1 MVLQFFSVF
10 QAEKPYL
17 VRHLLRSG
25 RVPFILRTVKTEG
38 EKSMLNIA
46 ICDDS
51 RDDRKRLRKFLE
63 ETGFLVS
70 IQEFESGEALLRLE
84 ETFPVIF
91 LDIDMKGISGIET
104 ARLLRKKDKKAK
116 IIYVTAYDDFRE
128 YAFSVHAFAYLV
140 KPLDGEKIRQIL
152 KEAMEY
158 TEEEVDVLLGFETET
173 GFRKIGKPG
182 YSLLGIPEPESS
194 SCNSGGRVLAAGKHR
209 SHGKKTGA
217 LWFLHATQKLRGQFF
232 PCEEPERLR
241 YHDVGRQSGADFP
254 EEIIRVP
261 GRAGGLA
268 VRTDLKEVQSGL
280 VESFFA
286 CAGIS
291 DFKRLPV

>member
-1 MVLQFFSVF
+1 
-10 QAEKPYL
+10 
-17 VRHLLRSG
+17 
-25 RVPFILRTVKTEG
+25 
-38 EKSMLNIA
+38 MLNIA

-51 RDDRKRLRKFLE
+51 REDRKRLRKFLE

-173 GFRKIGKPG
+173 GFRKIGSRDILYLEYRNRKVRLVTLAGEFWLRESIGAMEKRLAPYGFYMPHKSFVVNFFHVKNLKG
-182 YSLLGIPEPESS
+182 YDID
-194 SCNSGGRVLAAGKHR
+194 
-209 SHGKKTGA
+209 
-217 LWFLHATQKLRGQFF
+217 
-232 PCEEPERLR
+232 
-241 YHDVGRQSGADFP
+241 DVGRQSGAAFP

-268 VRTDLKEVQSGL
+268 GRTDLKEVQSGL

>member
-1 MVLQFFSVF
+1 MYKKAARLLLWKWLCSFFSVF

-17 VRHLLRSG
+17 VRHLLRSE

-51 RDDRKRLRKFLE
+51 REDRKRLRKFLE

-84 ETFPVIF
+84 ENFPVIF

-128 YAFSVHAFAYLV
+128 YAFSVHAFAYFV

-158 TEEEVDVLLGFETET
+158 TEEEMDVLLGFETET
-173 GFRKIGKPG
+173 GFRKIGSRDILYLEYRNRKVRLVTLAGEFWLRESIGAMEKRLAPYGFYMPHKSFVVNFFHVKNLKG
-182 YSLLGIPEPESS
+182 YDITMSDGSLVPLSQKKSS
-194 SCNSGGRVLAAGKHR
+194 VFR
-209 SHGKKTGA
+209 
-217 LWFLHATQKLRGQFF
+217 
-232 PCEEPERLR
+232 EE
-241 YHDVGRQSGADFP
+241 
-254 EEIIRVP
+254 
-261 GRAGGLA
+261 LA
-268 VRTDLKEVQSGL
+268 VWLSEQ
-280 VESFFA
+280 
-286 CAGIS
+286 I
-291 DFKRLPV
+291 

>member
-1 MVLQFFSVF
+1 
-10 QAEKPYL
+10 
-17 VRHLLRSG
+17 
-25 RVPFILRTVKTEG
+25 
-38 EKSMLNIA
+38 MLNIA

-51 RDDRKRLRKFLE
+51 REDRKRLRKFLE

-84 ETFPVIF
+84 EPFPVIF

-158 TEEEVDVLLGFETET
+158 TESTR
-173 GFRKIGKPG
+173 RKRWTFFWA
-182 YSLLGIPEPESS
+182 L
-194 SCNSGGRVLAAGKHR
+194 RRRLA
-209 SHGKKTGA
+209 
-217 LWFLHATQKLRGQFF
+217 
-232 PCEEPERLR
+232 
-241 YHDVGRQSGADFP
+241 
-254 EEIIRVP
+254 
-261 GRAGGLA
+261 
-268 VRTDLKEVQSGL
+268 
-280 VESFFA
+280 FA
-286 CAGIS
+286 KSEAGIFS
-291 DFKRLPV
+291 TWNTGTGKFVL

>member
-1 MVLQFFSVF
+1 
-10 QAEKPYL
+10 
-17 VRHLLRSG
+17 
-25 RVPFILRTVKTEG
+25 
-38 EKSMLNIA
+38 MLNIA

-51 RDDRKRLRKFLE
+51 REDRKRLRKFLE

-84 ETFPVIF
+84 ESFPVIF

-173 GFRKIGKPG
+173 GFRKIGSRDILYLEYRNRKVRLVTLAG
-182 YSLLGIPEPESS
+182 EFWLRESI
-194 SCNSGGRVLAAGKHR
+194 GAA
-209 SHGKKTGA
+209 
-217 LWFLHATQKLRGQFF
+217 
-232 PCEEPERLR
+232 
-241 YHDVGRQSGADFP
+241 FP

-286 CAGIS
+286 YAGIS
-291 DFKRLPV
+291 DIKRLPV

>member
-1 MVLQFFSVF
+1 
-10 QAEKPYL
+10 
-17 VRHLLRSG
+17 
-25 RVPFILRTVKTEG
+25 
-38 EKSMLNIA
+38 MLNIA

-51 RDDRKRLRKFLE
+51 REDRKRLREFLG
-63 ETGFLVS
+63 ETSLLVS

-158 TEEEVDVLLGFETET
+158 TEEEEDVLLGFETET
-173 GFRKIGKPG
+173 GFRKIGSRDILYLEYQNRKVRLVTLAGEFWLRESIGAMEKRLAPYSFYMPHKSFVVNFFHVKNLKG
-182 YSLLGIPEPESS
+182 YDITMSDGSLVPLSQKKSS
-194 SCNSGGRVLAAGKHR
+194 MFR
-209 SHGKKTGA
+209 
-217 LWFLHATQKLRGQFF
+217 
-232 PCEEPERLR
+232 EE
-241 YHDVGRQSGADFP
+241 
-254 EEIIRVP
+254 
-261 GRAGGLA
+261 LA
-268 VRTDLKEVQSGL
+268 VWLSEQ
-280 VESFFA
+280 
-286 CAGIS
+286 I
-291 DFKRLPV
+291 